1 MSEFTHA
8 AARADTLP
16 TTHAANEAADEA
28 TYLAT
33 LHGLWKKAWPAGANT
48 APHYPHGE
56 QPVTEYLRTWARLQ
70 PDKPAVLHY
79 GHTLTYAELDDASDR
94 FAALLAAHGIV
105 PGDRVAVFLPNLP
118 QYHLVFFGILKL
130 GAVHVPVS
138 PMSRAFEL
146 AHELGDTGALA
157 LVALDGLM
165 PVVREVRAASSLRH
179 VFVTGFADLL
189 PAQPTVPLP
198 DAMRAPRIACPD
210 AIELMPALA
219 AAVVTGLGA
228 APAHR
233 PGLDDIAALNYTGGT
248 TGLPKGCVHTQRDML
263 YTAASNFGTAL
274 ERADDTVFL
283 SFFPQFWIAGENL
296 GLVFPVFCG
305 ATLVLLT
312 RWDPVAVMTAVQ
324 RYRVTC
330 MAMPVDGAVEMMDHP
345 RFGEFDL
352 SSLRQVRVV
361 SFVKKLNLDYRRRW
375 QALTGGILAEA
386 AWGMTETHTSDT
398 FTTGFQD
405 GDFDLH
411 AQPVFVGL
419 PVPGTEF
426 KICDFETGALQPL
439 GVDGEIRVRSP
450 SLLKGYWNQPAATA
464 EALVGGW
471 LRTGD
476 IGLIDEQGFLHF
488 LGRRKE
494 MLKVKGMS
502 VFPPEI
508 EAVLGQHPAVLGSG
522 VVGRVDAVR
531 GEVPVAF
538 VQLKPDVDAA
548 TAAQSLIDWCQ
559 SRMAGYKLPE
569 IRLVDSLPMTATGK
583 VKKQDLSALL

>member
-1 MSEFTHA
+1 M
-8 AARADTLP
+8 
-16 TTHAANEAADEA
+16 
-28 TYLAT
+28 
-33 LHGLWKKAWPAGANT
+33 
-48 APHYPHGE
+48 
-56 QPVTEYLRTWARLQ
+56 TEYLRTWARLQ